1 MRQIEFRG
9 LRIDGKGWAY
19 GDIVTAFD
27 GLFICPADYDYKHYN
42 EHWPEGFVEVNPST
56 VGQFTGLYDRNGV
69 KIWEGD
75 TIKVHGRGCDYW
87 TGASIAY
94 HCPSFKLQ
102 KDLKTCDEFGWDEW
116 ERDFEVTGNIHEPAT
131 GRE

>member
-9 LRIDGKGWAY
+9 LRTDGKGWAY

-27 GLFICPADYDYKHYN
+27 GLFICPTDYDYKHYN

-56 VGQFTGLYDRNGV
+56 VGQFTGIYDRNGV

-75 TIKVHGRGCDYW
+75 IVRYHFQNSWHKAEMIFNNGAFRIKGWGHGEL
-87 TGASIAY
+87 T
-94 HCPSFKLQ
+94 H
-102 KDLKTCDEFGWDEW
+102 T
-116 ERDFEVTGNIHEPAT
+116 FEVARNIHETASET
-131 GRE
+131 